1 MDPGYYI
8 ILVPIYVLILIGI
21 SSSFDLSLQSETGF
35 LVCKTSI
42 YLGALGFFMI
52 FGCSVYYDP
61 HFRWHVINSYTF
73 YSGIITTFI
82 ATYIRDFV
90 NFLKNLE

>member
-8 ILVPIYVLILIGI
+8 ILVPIYVFTIVGIL
-21 SSSFDLSLQSETGF
+21 SSFDLKLQSESEYF
-35 LVCKTSI
+35 INKTVI
-42 YLGALGFFMI
+42 YLGALGFFAL

-61 HFRWHVINSYTF
+61 HFRWHAINSYTF

-90 NFLKNLE
+90 NFWKNLE